1 MAAGSSA
8 RKAGWVDSPRVVALS
23 VASHPLLELVAF
35 ETLFPKPLSELAD
48 PRLAPMMQLEADTP
62 VSRNDTIKAEVRN
75 LLRHGG
81 YKPTG
86 RGKPASEYLIKA
98 VTQELLRPI
107 NLSVDACNVVSLHS
121 GLPISVVDLERTEGS
136 LRVDLAPEGST
147 YVFNASGQEIKV
159 AGLLCL
165 HDAQG
170 PCANAVKDSQRTKTH
185 DGTTRTLSLVW
196 GTNALPG
203 YAEVVANWYR
213 SVLEAGGATTTAVS
227 L

>member
-1 MAAGSSA
+1 MA
-8 RKAGWVDSPRVVALS
+8 S
-23 VASHPLLELVAF
+23 VAVAPHPLLELVAF
-35 ETLFPKPLSELAD
+35 ETVFPKPLSELAD
-48 PRLAPMMQLEADTP
+48 PRLAPMMQLDAETP
-62 VSRNDTIKAEVRN
+62 VLRSDTIKAEVRN

-121 GLPISVVDLERTEGS
+121 GLPISVVDLDRVQAP
-136 LRVDLAPEGST
+136 LRVDLGPEGST

-165 HDAQG
+165 HDAEG
-170 PCANAVKDSQRTKTH
+170 PCANGVKDSQRTKTH

-196 GTNALPG
+196 GTTALPG
-203 YAEVVANWYR
+203 YAAEVSRWYR
-213 SVLEAGGATTTAVS
+213 SLLEDGGATTSDAT
-227 L
+227 LT

>member
-1 MAAGSSA
+1 MA
-8 RKAGWVDSPRVVALS
+8 S
-23 VASHPLLELVAF
+23 VAVAPHPLLELVAF
-35 ETLFPKPLSELAD
+35 ETVFPKPLSELAD
-48 PRLAPMMQLEADTP
+48 PRLAPMMQLDAETP
-62 VSRNDTIKAEVRN
+62 VHRSDTIKAEVRN

-121 GLPISVVDLERTEGS
+121 GLPISVVDLDRVQAP
-136 LRVDLAPEGST
+136 LRVDLGPEGST

-165 HDAQG
+165 HDAEG
-170 PCANAVKDSQRTKTH
+170 PCANGVKDSQRTKTH

-196 GTNALPG
+196 GTTALPG
-203 YAEVVANWYR
+203 YAAEVSRWYR
-213 SVLEAGGATTTAVS
+213 SLLEDGGATTSDAT
-227 L
+227 LT

>member
-1 MAAGSSA
+1 
-8 RKAGWVDSPRVVALS
+8 VVALS
-23 VASHPLLELVAF
+23 VAPHPLLELAAF
-35 ETLFPKPLSELAD
+35 ETTFPEPLCELAD

-62 VSRNDTIKAEVRN
+62 VRRDDTIRAEVRN

-98 VTQELLRPI
+98 VTQELLQPI

-121 GLPISVVDLERTEGS
+121 GLPISVVDLDRAREP

-165 HDAQG
+165 HDAEG

-196 GTNALPG
+196 GSNALPG
-203 YAEVVANWYR
+203 YAAKVAAWYR
-213 SVLEAGGATTTAVS
+213 ALLEEGGASTRDV
-227 L
+227 